1 MKNMSAMKITW
12 NWIKSN
18 LDNEQERLV
27 NFKTQQEQLPKIK
40 QTEKKNKKK
49 NEEDHLTITQL

>member
-49 NEEDHLTITQL
+49 KMKRIT

>member
-1 MKNMSAMKITW
+1 MSAMKITW

-27 NFKTQQEQLPKIK
+27 NFQTQQEQLPKIK
-40 QTEKKNKKK
+40 DRKK
-49 NEEDHLTITQL
+49 E